1 MSNIETTVSAV
12 SPWIP
17 VAGTLGGA
25 VIGFA
30 TNFATSWWN
39 AKKTET
45 KEAKN
50 RKRETLEDIYKTLII
65 IRSDYQG
72 ILGMCLNKIHHDVA
86 IVPPKHE
93 GIAPIIKAEMLIKLY
108 GRELSNSWD
117 QFKELKDD
125 FGESYAEV
133 ITTNYQTK
141 SLKEKQEL
149 SSKVL
154 LKFKT
159 MDDSIGVMH
168 KKIVSVIEL

>member
-1 MSNIETTVSAV
+1 MSNIPTTVSTI

-17 VAGTLGGA
+17 VVGTLGGA
-25 VIGFA
+25 LIGFA
-30 TNFATSWWN
+30 TSFATSWWN

-45 KEAKN
+45 KEANN

-72 ILGMCLNKIHHDVA
+72 ISGMCLNKIHHDIA
-86 IVPPKHE
+86 IVPQKYE

-108 GRELSNSWD
+108 GKELSDSWD
-117 QFKELKDD
+117 LFSKFKYS

-133 ITTNYQTK
+133 ITTNYKTK

-154 LKFKT
+154 LKIKK
-159 MDDSIGVMH
+159 MDDSIDVMQT
-168 KKIVSVIEL
+168 KIVSVIEL